1 MFGLEA
7 GGAAAILPLAVVA
20 LAGALAGFLAG
31 LLGVGGGIVIVP
43 ALYWVLGEAGI
54 DEAIRMQIAVATSLA
69 TIVPT
74 SVLSARAHR
83 AKGSLD
89 EAMLKRWI
97 APGMIGAALGTLFA
111 ASVDGRLLA
120 GVFGIV
126 ALIVAAQM
134 VAFPGGKILRD
145 GLPGRW
151 GQNAMATS
159 IGGLS
164 AMMGIGGGTLAVPT
178 LTLFAY
184 PIRQAVGTS
193 AGFGLFVAIPA
204 TLGFAAG
211 GWGQP
216 NLPPL
221 SLGYVSLPIAA
232 AVLAAMLPCV
242 GQGAKLAHRIS
253 QPALRRVFGIVLAL
267 VGLRMLSA
275 LF

>member
-1 MFGLEA
+1 MYGLDA
-7 GGAAAILPLAVVA
+7 GELAAILAVVA
-20 LAGALAGFLAG
+20 LSGALAGFLAG

-54 DEAIRMQIAVATSLA
+54 DDSIRMQIAVATSLA

-89 EAMLKRWI
+89 EAMLKRWA
-97 APGMIGAALGTLFA
+97 APAVAGAALGTIFA
-111 ASVDGRLLA
+111 ASVDGRVLA
-120 GVFGIV
+120 GLFGAV

-134 VAFPGGKILRD
+134 IAFPGGKTLRD
-145 GLPGRW
+145 GLPGRA
-151 GQNAMATS
+151 GQNAMAFS

-193 AGFGLFVAIPA
+193 AGLGLFVAIPA
-204 TLGFAAG
+204 TLGFVVG
-211 GWGQP
+211 GWGHA

-221 SLGYVSLPIAA
+221 SLGYVSVPVAL
-232 AVLAAMLPCV
+232 AVLVAMLPCV

-253 QPALRRVFGIVLAL
+253 QPALRRVFGCVLAL

-275 LF
+275 LV

>member
-1 MFGLEA
+1 MYGLETGELA
-7 GGAAAILPLAVVA
+7 GVLAVVA

-31 LLGVGGGIVIVP
+31 MLGVGGGIVIVP

-54 DEAIRMQIAVATSLA
+54 DDAIRMQTAVATSLA
-69 TIVPT
+69 TIVP
-74 SVLSARAHR
+74 SSILSARAHR

-89 EAMLKRWI
+89 EAMLRRWMAPAI
-97 APGMIGAALGTLFA
+97 AGAAFGTLFA

-120 GVFGIV
+120 GVFGAV

-134 VAFPGGKILRD
+134 IAFPGGKVLRE
-145 GLPGRW
+145 GLPGRA
-151 GQNAMATS
+151 GQSAMALS

-164 AMMGIGGGTLAVPT
+164 AIMGIGGGTLAVPT

-193 AGFGLFVAIPA
+193 AGLGLFVAVPA
-204 TLGFAAG
+204 TLGFVVA
-211 GWGQP
+211 GWGRAE
-216 NLPPL
+216 LPPL
-221 SLGYVSLPIAA
+221 SLGYVSAPIAA

-253 QPALRRVFGIVLAL
+253 QPALRRVFGCVLAL

-275 LF
+275 LI

>member
-1 MFGLEA
+1 MFELGSGEA
-7 GGAAAILPLAVVA
+7 AVLLAVVTVC
-20 LAGALAGFLAG
+20 GALAGFLAG

-54 DEAIRMQIAVATSLA
+54 ANEIRMQVAVATSLA

-74 SVLSARAHR
+74 SFLSARAHR
-83 AKGSLD
+83 AKGSFD

-97 APGMIGAALGTLFA
+97 APGMIGAAFGTLFA

-120 GVFGIV
+120 GVFGVV

-134 VAFPGGKILRD
+134 IAFPGGLALRP
-145 GLPGRW
+145 GLPGRA
-151 GQNAMATS
+151 GQTAMAAS

-164 AMMGIGGGTLAVPT
+164 AVMGIGGGTLAVPT
-178 LTLFAY
+178 LTLFSY

-193 AGFGLFVAIPA
+193 AGLGLFVAIPA
-204 TLGFAAG
+204 TLGFMIG
-211 GWGQP
+211 GWGRVD
-216 NLPPL
+216 LPPL

-232 AVLAAMLPCV
+232 AVLATMLPCV
-242 GQGAKLAHRIS
+242 GRGAKLAHRIS
-253 QPALRRVFGIVLAL
+253 QPALRRAFGIVLAV